1 VRDAVYAQLPR
12 PDRVERHVRVARW
25 IETLPEDRR
34 EDRSELLAH
43 HYVQAIELSRSAGLD
58 AAELRPAAAAALR
71 EAGLRAFAV
80 GAPPACV
87 RALRAAAE
95 WSDGVLDAQALRVL
109 GKALVFTEQ
118 SGREELLRAFELFL
132 AEGSKGGAAA
142 VAVDIAH
149 SLWQNGDGHGAAEW
163 AARGV
168 ELVEGEPPSR
178 DHAHVLAQVARLDML
193 AGRTQH
199 AIEIADRAIEV
210 ASSVGAEPARA
221 SGLITKATCRA
232 NLGDYENVREDLEEA
247 RWLTMEYDPTEV
259 SRAYVNL
266 SSILL
271 EFGDLDDAIAVA
283 REGLAYNVRAGT
295 AGGTGGFASGNLCE
309 ACFFAGEW
317 EEAEAIA
324 NAELERARKVGGL
337 YYEPFFQFVLAELG
351 FVRSGRA
358 DEAAAAAR
366 RGIELG
372 YSRGDEQSVFPSLAT
387 AAWTLARSGSV
398 DEARVLVDQLLAR
411 RRANRQGVMPG
422 YWTVYAALAAELVGG
437 RRGTLATLD
446 ERPGPRFLEAALH
459 IDAGRFAEA
468 AAVLREIGAPQ
479 LEAEALVLAAREGD
493 GAALGRARELL
504 HGLGATA
511 RLRELEAEVSSR
523 SGGS

>member
-1 VRDAVYAQLPR
+1 
-12 PDRVERHVRVARW
+12 
-25 IETLPEDRR
+25 
-34 EDRSELLAH
+34 
-43 HYVQAIELSRSAGLD
+43 
-58 AAELRPAAAAALR
+58 
-71 EAGLRAFAV
+71 
-80 GAPPACV
+80 
-87 RALRAAAE
+87 LRAAAE

-168 ELVEGEPPSR
+168 ELVEGQPPSR

-199 AIEIADRAIEV
+199 AVEIADRAIEV

-271 EFGDLDDAIAVA
+271 DFGDLDDAIAVA

-309 ACFFAGEW
+309 GCFFAGRW

-337 YYEPFFQFVLAELG
+337 YYEPVFQFVLAELG
-351 FVRSGRA
+351 FVRSGGA

-437 RRGTLATLD
+437 RRGTLAALD

-479 LEAEALVLAAREGD
+479 LEAETLVLAAREGD